1 MTNIYNFDFYKVRKE
16 VKGVTK
22 KRTTVY
28 EIYLSTVK
36 FVHKHGKGS
45 YHNNAEYLTTQT
57 NMRKFFN
64 GDESALSRALEDLM
78 NYWEIGGDNGEK
90 LMRTVVFEEFPTL
103 GHVCTFIESRVKDS

>member
-45 YHNNAEYLTTQT
+45 YPNNAEYLTTQT
-57 NMRKFFN
+57 DMRKFFN
-64 GDESALSRALEDLM
+64 EDESALLCVLEDLK
-78 NYWEIGGDNGEK
+78 NYWEISGDTQEE
-90 LMRTVVFEEFPTL
+90 LIMTLVFEEFPTL
-103 GHVCTFIESRVKDS
+103 GHVCSFIESRVKDS